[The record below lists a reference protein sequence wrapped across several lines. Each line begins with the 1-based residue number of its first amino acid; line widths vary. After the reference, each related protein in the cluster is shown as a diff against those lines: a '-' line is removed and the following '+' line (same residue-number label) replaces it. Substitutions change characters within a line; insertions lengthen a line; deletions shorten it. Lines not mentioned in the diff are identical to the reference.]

1 MVFYFIIRSLT
12 LKLWNPTYHKE
23 INTKKIRAKII
34 VMHFKKTVTHLIDGS
49 KENVE
54 EECLSNYHTPESKK
68 MEE

>member
-23 INTKKIRAKII
+23 INTKNKSENNSNI
-34 VMHFKKTVTHLIDGS
+34 HFKKTVTHLIDGS

-54 EECLSNYHTPESKK
+54 EECLSNYYTPESKK